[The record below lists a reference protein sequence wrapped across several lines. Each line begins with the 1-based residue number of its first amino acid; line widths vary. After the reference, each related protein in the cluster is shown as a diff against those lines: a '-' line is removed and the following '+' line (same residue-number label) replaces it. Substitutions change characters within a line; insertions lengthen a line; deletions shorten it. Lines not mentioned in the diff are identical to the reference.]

1 MNTTINFNDNSL
13 DATELNNI
21 IKKRININNVKLLEN
36 PIEINNNNLE
46 FTLLKII
53 CNKDIKV
60 FLKNIESL
68 FQNDNKDISI
78 VFNYDSNKNI
88 DYYELLLNKKI
99 PQIIDN
105 LDINKYYNIDIS
117 LVNNDIV
124 LWKIHSIEISDYYQI
139 KEVENDIELDENYEP
154 DYQEIQNG
162 FITEINELLKSRTND
177 FKKLEKEKSDLEE
190 FLKEIKNKYNLR
202 EIENYRNKINS
213 YID

>member
-124 LWKIHSIEISDYYQI
+124 LWKIHSIEISDNYQI
-139 KEVENDIELDENYEP
+139 KEVENDINLVENFEP

-177 FKKLEKEKSDLEE
+177 LKKLEKEKSDLEE